1 MCKKNLIELY
11 IYCRE
16 MKIRVGTFRIKR
28 YSKKDTRL
36 TIPIIIEDE
45 KGNVINT
52 SSVIQ
57 MNPIGYF
64 WGKSPSVTFS
74 LLYLSAIVYAID
86 RGVDRHTHS
95 IDGWSRELDV
105 DIILPE
111 FAQFLPL
118 EKPISKMLSFLT
130 GDYWDCHFIGTAQV
144 YHGRYKNTNYFD
156 GITQVNLFS
165 GGMDSLIGA
174 IDYMTE
180 HPTGKLFLASHYDGS
195 MPGPLSDQKELKS
208 LFRTKYKHRFC
219 SIDAVLI
226 RPGESLEL
234 SCRSRSL
241 MFLSIAL
248 VVASYANCKI
258 VVPENGSVSLNYPLS
273 PSRRASCSTRT
284 THPVFLN
291 HFRKIISALN
301 LTVEISNPY
310 EKMTKGEMVQAC
322 LDKDYLL
329 SIVEYS
335 NSCGKRNMHQH
346 MYDNRQATHC
356 GHCMPCM
363 YRKASMV
370 GETDRTKYGNKLI
383 TLYNKRI
390 TKKNVKLSEDFF
402 AMLHFL
408 KADLT
413 REQIKRELIIAGM
426 TNFED
431 LEEYVDLVVRTRAEL
446 SAMIRD
452 ENNSTILE
460 YMNWQ

>member
-1 MCKKNLIELY
+1 
-11 IYCRE
+11 
-16 MKIRVGTFRIKR
+16 MKIRVGAYRTNRHN
-28 YSKKDTRL
+28 KKDTRL
-36 TIPIIIEDE
+36 TIPIVIEDA

-57 MNPIGYF
+57 MHPIGYF
-64 WGKSPSVTFS
+64 WEKSPSVTFS

-86 RGVDRHTHS
+86 RGVNRHIHS

-111 FAQFLPL
+111 FEQFQSL
-118 EKPISKMLSFLT
+118 ETPISKMLSFLT

-144 YHGRYKNTNYFD
+144 PYCRYINTNYFD

-180 HPTGKLFLASHYDGS
+180 HPAGKLFLASHYDGS
-195 MPGPLSDQKELKS
+195 MPGPLSDQHELKR
-208 LFRTKYKHRFC
+208 LFRTKYKCRFC
-219 SIDAVLI
+219 SMDAVSI
-226 RPGESLEL
+226 MPGESLEL

-248 VVASYANCKI
+248 VVASYTNCKI

-284 THPVFLN
+284 THPIFLS
-291 HFRKIISALN
+291 HFRKIISALG
-301 LTVEISNPY
+301 LTIEVSNPY

-322 LDKDYLL
+322 SDKNYLL

-335 NSCGKRNMHQH
+335 NSCGKRNMRQH

-363 YRKASMV
+363 YRRASLV

-383 TLYNKRI
+383 TLYNK
-390 TKKNVKLSEDFF
+390 KMVQKNIQVSEDFF

-413 REQIKRELIIAGM
+413 REQIKKELIIAGM
-426 TNFED
+426 ANFED

-452 ENNSTILE
+452 DKNSVILK
-460 YMNWQ
+460 YMDWR